1 MDFKEFILKI
11 YSAVAYYGKPSNE
24 CFLTTE
30 GQFEDALSLEQKG
43 WLTFWL
49 STESCKR
56 LSPASESTPR
66 TVLLLE
72 DSAGTG
78 DTVSD
83 KRERQLQRLKEKHPR
98 VPDFKLRVWAQML
111 VSLFVWIAR
120 QIWRTVSKFSC
131 HWANAG
137 WRVTAHLIW
146 FKFGVNIEFLNTFW
160 GDLQLRCD
168 PQYSSGLVCNM
179 QNATSNKT

>member
-43 WLTFWL
+43 WPTFWL

-83 KRERQLQRLKEKHPR
+83 KREKQLQRLKEKHPR
-98 VPDFKLRVWAQML
+98 LPDQLNAL
-111 VSLFVWIAR
+111 
-120 QIWRTVSKFSC
+120 QI
-131 HWANAG
+131 
-137 WRVTAHLIW
+137 
-146 FKFGVNIEFLNTFW
+146 
-160 GDLQLRCD
+160 
-168 PQYSSGLVCNM
+168 
-179 QNATSNKT
+179 